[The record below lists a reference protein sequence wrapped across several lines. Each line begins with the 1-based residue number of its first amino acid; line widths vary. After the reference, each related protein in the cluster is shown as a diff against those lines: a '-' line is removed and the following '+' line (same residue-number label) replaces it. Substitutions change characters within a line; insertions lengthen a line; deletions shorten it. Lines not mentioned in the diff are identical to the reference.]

1 MENWIGTWSAS
12 PMNTRPGDAVL
23 YGLHQQTVRQVVRI
37 SKGGKKFRIRL
48 SNECG
53 ITVIKIGCAVI
64 AKAGTGGTIRTDN
77 SRQLTFGGEKDAFLI
92 PGAPLLSDAV
102 ELEVADL
109 EELAISI
116 YFPEFAPIETYH
128 YEAQQTAYISEFGDF
143 AAAAELPLQQTSTSR
158 YFLTAVL
165 VDCPSGCGS
174 VVCFGD
180 SITDGFGSTI
190 DGNARW
196 PDQFAARLAAS
207 GRLSNVSVLNQ
218 GIGGNRLLT
227 SRGRG
232 ANALARFDRD
242 VLSFPAVKWLA
253 VLEGI
258 NDIGWPET
266 MLAGEP
272 ELVSAQQLIAAYR
285 QLIARARL
293 HGIKVMIG
301 TLLPFEKTQEG
312 LPLRTFHSPA
322 KEGKRKEVNEWI
334 RNFSGADTV
343 VDLDR
348 ALADPENP
356 MTLSP
361 HFDCGDHLHPSD
373 AGYEQ
378 IAKEFEAAFEV
389 LLR

>member
-1 MENWIGTWSAS
+1 M
-12 PMNTRPGDAVL
+12 
-23 YGLHQQTVRQVVRI
+23 
-37 SKGGKKFRIRL
+37 
-48 SNECG
+48 
-53 ITVIKIGCAVI
+53 
-64 AKAGTGGTIRTDN
+64 
-77 SRQLTFGGEKDAFLI
+77 I

-301 TLLPFEKTQEG
+301 TLLPFEKTQER

-334 RNFSGADTV
+334 RNFSGADAV

-348 ALADPENP
+348 ALADPTNP
-356 MTLSP
+356 TTLLP
-361 HFDCGDHLHPSD
+361 RFDCGDHLHPSD

-378 IAKEFEAAFEV
+378 IAKEFEAAFEG